1 MVSRINLERAYQG
14 PTDST
19 GYRVLVDRVWPR
31 GVKRETLRLDEW
43 SRDVAPTTELRRWYG
58 HAVARWKTFRR
69 RYRAELVLNPTAVQ
83 PLREAAARGAVTLVY
98 SAHDETHNQAVVLR
112 EFLLEAKPRTAGPN
126 KMAKGDTLR

>member
-58 HAVARWKTFRR
+58 HRLDRWPEFRE
-69 RYRAELVLNPTAVQ
+69 RYRSELMQGAQARAFAALLEHARQ
-83 PLREAAARGAVTLVY
+83 GPLTLVFGAKDADH
-98 SAHDETHNQAVVLR
+98 SQARVLQ
-112 EFLLEAKPRTAGPN
+112 ELLEERLGSDQ
-126 KMAKGDTLR
+126 GD